1 MEEISDDFLDE
12 LLAEPE
18 KKGRK
23 PKTIERDHRT
33 WFYVV
38 TTHLGQCS
46 NPDCLDDRKKP
57 SVMVWTKEEGIDI
70 CRICF
75 LGGWLNE

>member
-1 MEEISDDFLDE
+1 VEELSEDFLDE
-12 LLAEPE
+12 LLTEPE
-18 KKGRK
+18 KKTRK
-23 PKTIERDHRT
+23 PKQILRDHRT

-38 TTHLGQCS
+38 RTQLGVCD

-57 SVMVWTKEEGIDI
+57 QVMVWTTPEGTSM

-75 LGGWLNE
+75 LGGWLND